1 MLQVKDLSVSFGNTE
16 ALKGV
21 SFDVTAGDFI
31 AIVGASGCGKS
42 TLLNVISGIIE
53 AREDISVSGKV
64 EMQGERM
71 KMAYGFQNAALL
83 PWFNILKNVA
93 IGAQLGNRG
102 EQPEERFRIA
112 TKVLERVGLGSYL
125 YHYPS
130 ALSGGMRQRAALARV
145 VANDSDLILLDEP
158 FGALDAFTRLDM
170 QNLLSEL
177 WHENKKT
184 VIMITHDLEEALIL
198 GSKIILM
205 QPQPGRV
212 ALIRNNQGW
221 PVPRRAEDLRSDRA
235 FMDQVREL
243 WELLR
248 KYSSREGSLVS

>member
-1 MLQVKDLSVSFGNTE
+1 MLQVEDLSVCFGDIQ
-16 ALKGV
+16 ALTDV
-21 SFDVTAGDFI
+21 SFDVANGDFI
-31 AIVGASGCGKS
+31 TIVGASGCGKS

-53 AREDISVSGKV
+53 AREDISVSGRVK
-64 EMQGERM
+64 MDGERI

-93 IGAQLGNRG
+93 IGAQLGGRG
-102 EQPEERFRIA
+102 EQPADRLHIA
-112 TKVLERVGLGSYL
+112 KKVLERVGLGRYL

-177 WHENKKT
+177 WYENKKT

-212 ALIRNNQGW
+212 ALVRNNDDW
-221 PVPRRAEDLRSDRA
+221 EVPRRAEDLRSSRA

-248 KYSSREGSLVS
+248 KYSAREGNLFS